1 MANALPPVRRI
12 VTAIDAQGKSY
23 IKEDGGPNPDAVRE
37 NPARPGWVV
46 SVLWATDGTP
56 APLNA
61 NDLSPTIK
69 GIMPPKHGT
78 VVKTIDYPP
87 FNKAAAQAPKK
98 APAFISSGAHGEPG
112 VRHIEGARHPGMHET
127 DSIDYAICLFGEI
140 YALVDEGEV
149 LMKAGD
155 VLVHRG
161 TSHAWDNRSDKP
173 ARICFVLVDGRE

>member
-98 APAFISSGAHGEPG
+98 APAFISTGRVPPIGFG
-112 VRHIEGARHPGMHET
+112 LARMPL
-127 DSIDYAICLFGEI
+127 C
-140 YALVDEGEV
+140 
-149 LMKAGD
+149 
-155 VLVHRG
+155 
-161 TSHAWDNRSDKP
+161 W
-173 ARICFVLVDGRE
+173 